1 MTRIKSKTVTEE
13 VDKGDDMTETYNDL
27 DEIETMS
34 ETVPEPIEVNNY
46 DAMLPRNAS
55 RYVMP
60 LR

>member
-1 MTRIKSKTVTEE
+1 MKRQKQKTEPEE
-13 VDKGDDMTETYNDL
+13 VGKLEDVVDMCNDL
-27 DEIETMS
+27 DVIETMS
-34 ETVPEPIEVNNY
+34 ETVPEPTEVNNY